1 MEKLDDEIEHSKA
14 LATWVLAILKAN
26 TDRMIDEKLEMQLKK
41 PRNMVLSNDEVG
53 GDLVDT

>member
-1 MEKLDDEIEHSKA
+1 LEKLDDEIEHSKA
-14 LATWVLAILKAN
+14 LATWVLTILKAN

-41 PRNMVLSNDEVG
+41 PRNMGLSNDEVG

>member
-26 TDRMIDEKLEMQLKK
+26 TDRMIDEKLDAAQETEKHGIEQ
-41 PRNMVLSNDEVG
+41 
-53 GDLVDT
+53 